1 MKPNVLYSACCA
13 LIFVTT
19 PAAATT
25 PTAAKLA
32 QRMKVAL
39 EPARPSVRKM
49 SIVISTQDGE
59 ATRWTVGQA
68 RKHSKDGN
76 RTVTV
81 VLEPADQRGIAFLM
95 RESDG
100 RSDLEQ
106 WVYIPVV
113 RRVRR
118 ILPLESFQA
127 FLGSDFT
134 LADLGFVDLRATYKL
149 LGTEDRGGSK
159 AYKTQEIPLAPH
171 AKWYYSRIVTWIAVD
186 SSLPIE
192 RDFYDPSN
200 TLWKI
205 ERFEQA
211 SDVDGVSTPF
221 RVRMEDRQEGRSTE
235 LTIKDIRYDVEVSD
249 ALFDPTRLREA
260 SQASLWQQ

>member
-118 ILPLESFQA
+118 ILPLESLQTSA
-127 FLGSDFT
+127 S
-134 LADLGFVDLRATYKL
+134 
-149 LGTEDRGGSK
+149 
-159 AYKTQEIPLAPH
+159 
-171 AKWYYSRIVTWIAVD
+171 WIYVQRT
-186 SSLPIE
+186 SSLGLRIE
-192 RDFYDPSN
+192 VAPRL
-200 TLWKI
+200 TRLK
-205 ERFEQA
+205 RFH
-211 SDVDGVSTPF
+211 SP
-221 RVRMEDRQEGRSTE
+221 
-235 LTIKDIRYDVEVSD
+235 
-249 ALFDPTRLREA
+249 PTRSGITRA
-260 SQASLWQQ
+260 S

>member
-81 VLEPADQRGIAFLM
+81 VLEPADQRGITLLV

-100 RSDLEQ
+100 RSDPEQ

-113 RRVRR
+113 R
-118 ILPLESFQA
+118 
-127 FLGSDFT
+127 
-134 LADLGFVDLRATYKL
+134 FVDLRATYKL

-205 ERFEQA
+205 ERFDQA

-221 RVRMEDRQEGRSTE
+221 RVRMEDRQEGGSTE

-260 SQASLWQQ
+260 SQASLW

>member
-1 MKPNVLYSACCA
+1 MKPNILYSACCA
-13 LIFVTT
+13 LILVTTT
-19 PAAATT
+19 PAAATNL
-25 PTAAKLA
+25 TAAKLA

-39 EPARPSVRKM
+39 EPARPSIRKM
-49 SIVISTQDGE
+49 SVVISAQDGE
-59 ATRWTVGQA
+59 ATRWSVGQA
-68 RKHSKDGN
+68 RKHFKDGN

-81 VLEPADQRGIAFLM
+81 ILEPADQRGTAFLM
-95 RESDG
+95 REPDG

-118 ILPLESFQA
+118 ILPVESFQA

-149 LGTEDRGGSK
+149 LGTEDRSGSR
-159 AYKTQEIPLAPH
+159 AYKIQEVPLAPH

-200 TLWKI
+200 TLWKL
-205 ERFEQA
+205 ERFEKA
-211 SDVDGVSTPF
+211 SDVDGVATPF
-221 RVRMEDRQEGRSTE
+221 RVRMEDREEGGSTE
-235 LTIKDIRYDVEVSD
+235 LTIKDIRYDVEVPD

-260 SQASLWQQ
+260 SQASLW